1 MDQQQCIA
9 IETKLCGAK
18 SEVRDV
24 KKPYVPNLRNATI
37 DAENQLGRHVYAQ
50 RFRLRGVV
58 FEVRVTYVPGW
69 LKPHHRPHNFLEAPG
84 GPVGKS
90 SN

>member
-24 KKPYVPNLRNATI
+24 KTPYVPNLRNATI
-37 DAENQLGRHVYAQ
+37 DAENQLGRQYT
-50 RFRLRGVV
+50 L
-58 FEVRVTYVPGW
+58 
-69 LKPHHRPHNFLEAPG
+69 
-84 GPVGKS
+84 S
-90 SN
+90 DSD